1 MDQKDKKF
9 IQINM
14 DFSEKVVINTG
25 KENWLES
32 PSKKVLRVPLE
43 REKPESGHVTS
54 VVKYQPGSS
63 FPAHSHPKG
72 EEIFVLEGIFSDE
85 HGDYP
90 AGSYLRNPPGTN
102 HSPFSKK
109 GCTLLVKLDQFESG
123 DKELVNLNTNCEEW
137 RQGHGGLQVMP
148 LHSFG
153 TEGTALV
160 KWPKGEEFLP
170 HSHFGGEEIFV
181 ISGTFKDEY
190 GEYPAGT
197 WIRSPHLSQHHP
209 HVDEETIIFV
219 KTGHLN
225 K

>member
-1 MDQKDKKF
+1 MDQKNKKF

-14 DFSEKVVINTG
+14 DFSEKVVVNIH
-25 KENWLES
+25 KENWIES
-32 PSKKVLRVPLE
+32 PSKKVLRVPFE

-54 VVKYQPGSS
+54 VVKYQPGAS
-63 FPAHSHPKG
+63 FPAHSHPLG

-90 AGSYLRNPPGTN
+90 AGSYLRNPPGTS

-109 GCTLLVKLDQFESG
+109 GCTLLVKLDQFELS
-123 DKELVNLNTNCEEW
+123 DKDVVNLNTKDQEW
-137 RQGHGGLQVMP
+137 QQGHGGLKVMP
-148 LHSFG
+148 LHSFK

-160 KWPKGEEFLP
+160 KWPKGEKFLS

-181 ISGTFKDEY
+181 ISGTFNDEH

-197 WIRSPHLSQHHP
+197 WIRSPHLSKHHP
-209 HVDEETIIFV
+209 FVNEETVIFV
-219 KTGHLN
+219 KTGHLL